1 MIDVLINL
9 TMLINLTVLITSQC
23 ICISNHHIILLKY
36 IQFLFANYTLI
47 KLRGVGD
54 VLQLKYW
61 VLKAMSC
68 SYTDCTQLQDLKRT
82 HIHLASILHHRASP
96 RVKNPPAMQETQETP
111 VQSLH
116 GENPLEK
123 GLATH
128 ASILTWEILGERS
141 LAGYSPL
148 DHKELDTT

>member
-1 MIDVLINL
+1 
-9 TMLINLTVLITSQC
+9 
-23 ICISNHHIILLKY
+23 
-36 IQFLFANYTLI
+36 
-47 KLRGVGD
+47 
-54 VLQLKYW
+54 
-61 VLKAMSC
+61 
-68 SYTDCTQLQDLKRT
+68 
-82 HIHLASILHHRASP
+82 
-96 RVKNPPAMQETQETP
+96 MQETQETP

-116 GENPLEK
+116 GEYPLEK